1 MSVALNTKHL
11 SSFISEEE
19 YAAIYPQ
26 VEAAH
31 NQLEAK
37 SGPGNDFL
45 GWMYLPRDYDKEEF
59 ARIKE
64 AAAKI
69 REDSDV
75 LVVAGIGGSYLGARA
90 VIEAVKGQFH
100 NELENGPKIY
110 FCGNSISPT
119 YLNNIIS
126 LCKGKRFSINVIS
139 KSGTTTETSLA
150 FRVLR
155 ELLEKEMGVEE
166 ANKRIYA
173 TTDRAKGTLKQLAD
187 AQGWPTFVV
196 PDDVGGRYSVL
207 SAVGLLPIAAA
218 GISIDDL
225 MKGAADSMERFSV
238 LSKDNDAYKYAAI
251 RNILYRKGKSIEI
264 LECYEPDFTLMNEWY
279 KQLFGES
286 EGKDNKGLFP
296 ASCIFSTDLHS
307 MGQFIQEGS
316 RTMFETIVDVKKPAQ
331 DLFIDPLEGNF
342 DGLNFLANQNMSVV
356 NRKAMEGTIL
366 AHTDGAPILSIEC
379 RLLRNGRR
387 SPSPDRRP
395 NPHAQSLPSPPR
407 TRTRSLRRHGPRRS
421 RARRSLL
428 HFPEHQKVRPNQRRL
443 LHQSHQRGKRSPSPG
458 RLFRNRRPHPPKL
471 LRLRQRPRRRPPP
484 PV

>member
-59 ARIKE
+59 ERIKA

-100 NELENGPKIY
+100 NELENGLKIY

-139 KSGTTTETSLA
+139 KSGTTTEPALA
-150 FRVLR
+150 FRVFKQLV
-155 ELLEKEMGVEE
+155 EKKYGKDG
-166 ANKRIYA
+166 AKDHIFA
-173 TTDRAKGTLKQLAD
+173 TTDKAKGTLKSLSD
-187 AQGWPTFVV
+187 TEGYETFVV

-207 SAVGLLPIAAA
+207 TAVGLLPIAVA
-218 GISIDDL
+218 GCDSEAL
-225 MKGAADSMERFSV
+225 MAGAAEAQKELTADF
-238 LSKDNDAYKYAAI
+238 DNNDCYKYAAL
-251 RNILYRKGKSIEI
+251 RNILYRKGKNVEMLVS
-264 LECYEPDFTLMNEWY
+264 YEPSFVTMAEWY

-286 EGKDNKGLFP
+286 EGKDNKGIFP
-296 ASCIFSTDLHS
+296 SSAVFSTDLHS
-307 MGQFIQEGS
+307 MGQYIQEGS
-316 RTMFETIVDVKKPAQ
+316 RILFETVVDIKKPKQ
-331 DLFIDPLEGNF
+331 DFYLEPDAENL
-342 DGLNFLANQNMSVV
+342 DGLNFLTGQNMSVV
-356 NRKAMEGTIL
+356 NRKALEGVVL
-366 AHTDGAPILSIEC
+366 AHTDGGVPNMILEVEDVSEKSLGYLIYFFEKAC
-379 RLLRNGRR
+379 AVSGYLLGV
-387 SPSPDRRP
+387 
-395 NPHAQSLPSPPR
+395 NPFNQPGVESYKKNMFA
-407 TRTRSLRRHGPRRS
+407 
-421 RARRSLL
+421 LL
-428 HFPEHQKVRPNQRRL
+428 GKPGYEDQKAAL
-443 LHQSHQRGKRSPSPG
+443 EA
-458 RLFRNRRPHPPKL
+458 KL
-471 LRLRQRPRRRPPP
+471 AE
-484 PV
+484 